1 MEGARLAAAVRLLLL
16 LLPPLLPTPGRLLA
30 RAAEPPPAVSFTQDN
45 IKVNVT
51 TLGDDGELHEK
62 QVFLNIFYENGQI
75 YVNDFSLK
83 SGVTRIRGETF
94 IGLAFEVGP
103 FGTTSKICISSE
115 DGDEEIIPFF
125 IVEDENLE
133 NLKVEG
139 YFGTV
144 SVRILVHQWPLAST
158 SNVQMIAIQEEVV
171 EIDGKQAQQKD
182 VIEVGILVKNQR
194 VQRRSNY
201 TIPLEESILYSIPRD
216 NDILFTLPNL
226 SRKDSPSPLQ
236 TTSQYLIRNV
246 ETTINED
253 TLPGKLPETPLRAGP
268 PSSYK
273 VICQLMED
281 FRKYMCKFW
290 INVFPVLFM
299 FMNITVLGII
309 GAAIVIAILKVLFP
323 NYESKG
329 ILHLDKVVYHGYYP
343 IDFLETTVKSKDNP
357 EEKICI

>member
-1 MEGARLAAAVRLLLL
+1 MEGAPQSASLRLLLL
-16 LLPPLLPTPGRLLA
+16 LLLPWLPAPGRLLA
-30 RAAEPPPAVSFTQDN
+30 RAAEPPPAASFTQDN
-45 IKVNVT
+45 IKINVT
-51 TLGDDGELHEK
+51 TLEDDGELHEK

-94 IGLAFEVGP
+94 I
-103 FGTTSKICISSE
+103 
-115 DGDEEIIPFF
+115 
-125 IVEDENLE
+125 VEDENSE

-144 SVRILVHQWPLAST
+144 SIRILVHQWPLASR
-158 SNVQMIAIQEEVV
+158 SNMQMIAIQEEVV

-182 VIEVGILVKNQR
+182 VTEVGILVKNQR

-216 NDILFTLPNL
+216 NDVLFTLPNL

-236 TTSQYLIRNV
+236 TTSQYLIRNA

-253 TLPGKLPETPLRAGP
+253 TLPGKLPETPLRAEP

-281 FRKYMCKFW
+281 FRKHMCNFW
-290 INVFPVLFM
+290 INVFPILFM

-329 ILHLDKVVYHGYYP
+329 ILHLDKVGYHRYYP
-343 IDFLETTVKSKDNP
+343 IDFLETTEKSKDNL

>member
-83 SGVTRIRGETF
+83 SGVTRIRGET
-94 IGLAFEVGP
+94 
-103 FGTTSKICISSE
+103 
-115 DGDEEIIPFF
+115 F